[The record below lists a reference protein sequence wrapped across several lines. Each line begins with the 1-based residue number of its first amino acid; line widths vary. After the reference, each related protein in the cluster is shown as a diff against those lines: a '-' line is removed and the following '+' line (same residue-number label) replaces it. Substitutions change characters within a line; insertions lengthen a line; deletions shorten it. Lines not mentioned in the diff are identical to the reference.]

1 MTPER
6 RAALTARDE
15 ALNDDATLHRALR
28 IIKIFYL
35 TFGHI
40 SSAKRLLNELTDIL
54 IAVRARAR
62 ERHQDAER
70 TANQLLQEELGAQ
83 LL

>member
-6 RAALTARDE
+6 RAALTARDT
-15 ALNDDATLHRALR
+15 ALNDDMALHRALR
-28 IIKIFYL
+28 IVKIFYK

-40 SSAKRLLNELTDIL
+40 PEARRLLGELADIL
-54 IAVRARAR
+54 IAIRARAR
-62 ERHQDAER
+62 ERHQEAER
-70 TANQLLQEELGAQ
+70 DAQRLLEEELGAQ

>member
-6 RAALTARDE
+6 RAALTARDQ
-15 ALNDDATLHRALR
+15 ALNDDAALHRALR
-28 IIKIFYL
+28 IVKIFYI

-40 SSAKRLLNELTDIL
+40 PEAGRLLGELTDIL
-54 IAVRARAR
+54 IAIRARAR
-62 ERHQDAER
+62 ERHQEAER
-70 TANQLLQEELGAQ
+70 TANQMLEEELGAQ